1 MKFLCFCNRKSI
13 GKTRSKYLEE
23 FCADK
28 LTLIVNI
35 DNSFIYVTPD
45 KNQNFKENLYT
56 GNNLYI
62 YKRPYLENFLFEV
75 LFNLKSIY

>member
-1 MKFLCFCNRKSI
+1 MKLLCFWRRKTL

-23 FCADK
+23 FFNEK
-28 LTLIVNI
+28 ITLIINI

-45 KNQNFKENLYT
+45 KNHTLKDKLYT
-56 GNNLYI
+56 GNNLYV

-75 LFNLKSIY
+75 IIIH